1 METNRFCCVK
11 QGGKMKHS
19 HADHL
24 KGENAF
30 GRSCATL
37 RKRMHLTQR
46 ELGRLLGISE
56 QAIGQWE
63 RGVRSP
69 TVEHLKRLLALG
81 IQRHAFAPGQ
91 EHEEAKQLW
100 LAVGKPADF
109 DAFWMQVQLAT
120 PPALSSLVVL
130 KRGTPQSEVPRAEH
144 SPPLISSRFDWGN
157 ALDVH
162 EFYGREAERL
172 QLEQWVLEEHCRV
185 VSVLGMGGIGK
196 SALSVTFMHQVASSF
211 QAVVFR
217 SARDSPP
224 CPDRPSDNLHLT
236 SP

>member
-1 METNRFCCVK
+1 MK
-11 QGGKMKHS
+11 QS

-30 GRSCATL
+30 GRSCSTL
-37 RKRMHLTQR
+37 RMHLTQR

-56 QAIGQWE
+56 QAIQQWE

-81 IQRHAFAPGQ
+81 IQCHAFAPGQ

-100 LAVGKPADF
+100 LAAGQQADF
-109 DAFWMQVQLAT
+109 DAFWMLVQLASASAS
-120 PPALSSLVVL
+120 PALVVL
-130 KRGTPQSEVPRAEH
+130 KRGAAHREAPRAEH
-144 SPPLISSRFDWGN
+144 PPLPTSSRFDWGN

-162 EFYGREAERL
+162 EFYGREAERV
-172 QLEQWVLEEHCRV
+172 QLEQWVLQERCRV

-217 SARDSPP
+217 SVRDAPP
-224 CPDRPSDNLHLT
+224 CLEL
-236 SP
+236 

>member
-1 METNRFCCVK
+1 MGGRTHRTVEVARKHPRRRSFQRARNHSYCVMGANRFCCVK
-11 QGGKMKHS
+11 QGGKMKQS

-56 QAIGQWE
+56 QAIQQWE

-100 LAVGKPADF
+100 LAAGQQADF
-109 DAFWMQVQLAT
+109 DAFWMQVQLASASAS
-120 PPALSSLVVL
+120 PALVVL
-130 KRGTPQSEVPRAEH
+130 KRGAAHREAPRAEH
-144 SPPLISSRFDWGN
+144 PPLPTSSRFDWGN

-162 EFYGREAERL
+162 E
-172 QLEQWVLEEHCRV
+172 V
-185 VSVLGMGGIGK
+185 
-196 SALSVTFMHQVASSF
+196 
-211 QAVVFR
+211 
-217 SARDSPP
+217 
-224 CPDRPSDNLHLT
+224 
-236 SP
+236 